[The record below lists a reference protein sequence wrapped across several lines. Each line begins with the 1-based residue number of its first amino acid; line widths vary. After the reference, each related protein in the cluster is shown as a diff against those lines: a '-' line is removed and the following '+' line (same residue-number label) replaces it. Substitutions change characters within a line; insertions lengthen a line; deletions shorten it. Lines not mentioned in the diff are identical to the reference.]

1 MLNIGKFPI
10 SNTNDFLKDSIDLMD
25 KYRLGIICVVDEH
38 NKLFGILTDGDLR
51 RNLTNVQKPLASYF
65 LDFTEKYCKKNPAT
79 INDNDSLEKAISIME
94 EKEIWDMPVI
104 DNNNELIG
112 LLHLHNAIKKILMN

>member
-1 MLNIGKFPI
+1 MSKKFIKVNDVMLNIGKFPI

-65 LDFTEKYCKKNPAT
+65 FALSIKDTALSYSVLTLLELLSLDPAARALAVKKDDK
-79 INDNDSLEKAISIME
+79 IK
-94 EKEIWDMPVI
+94 V
-104 DNNNELIG
+104 
-112 LLHLHNAIKKILMN
+112 KKIFLII